1 MRRRRVSRHR
11 WGELKETIFG
21 LHESLERFQS
31 RPFRWDRSLITY
43 ISRRFCL
50 PLPLPLFDTQHS
62 THHFTHLTN
71 IWPIFLDTLK
81 RDDLG
86 WLQYIVSNTYRS
98 KIAKVDYKA
107 MHISPWKWV
116 WRWMRSVVICRK
128 RELSPQWKK
137 WGMRV
142 RFIGSNTLTTYT
154 SKITNAKYKETRILQ
169 WKCAWRC
176 KRRTIT
182 RSKRDHGLQGRNGRR
197 AACMR
202 QWRSVTMV
210 IR

>member
-1 MRRRRVSRHR
+1 MRRRRVSRYR

-31 RPFRWDRSLITY
+31 RPFRWDRPLITY

-62 THHFTHLTN
+62 THNFTHLTN

-98 KIAKVDYKA
+98 KIAKVNYKA

-128 RELSPQWKK
+128 RELSPQWKNEGCVYGSLAATHWLHTPRRLQTRSTK
-137 WGMRV
+137 QRV
-142 RFIGSNTLTTYT
+142 FSSGNVHKHVKEVPSPV
-154 SKITNAKYKETRILQ
+154 AKETMV
-169 WKCAWRC
+169 
-176 KRRTIT
+176 RREEMN
-182 RSKRDHGLQGRNGRR
+182 D
-197 AACMR
+197 ACLR